1 MEQKILEKIQK
12 WDNFEKLESSLRE
25 FPNIKPVNFWF
36 KYPIH
41 VLDDTNVLKST
52 HAEGDPRANLTR
64 SGKRQQTQ
72 DDRREE
78 FDKAFSFLCMDEDGV
93 SAEDL
98 AEYLDISPRTI
109 RSRVSEFRDE
119 YETKGGIVSR
129 KKVSGRKENDN
140 DAS

>member
-1 MEQKILEKIQK
+1 
-12 WDNFEKLESSLRE
+12 
-25 FPNIKPVNFWF
+25 
-36 KYPIH
+36 
-41 VLDDTNVLKST
+41 
-52 HAEGDPRANLTR
+52 
-64 SGKRQQTQ
+64 
-72 DDRREE
+72 
-78 FDKAFSFLCMDEDGV
+78 MDEDGV